1 MVVERTKFESPAS
14 AVLSRLSE
22 LNDALAP
29 ELLSKHCVEL
39 LTVFN
44 PFETLIEVLFTHGT
58 WRSLPFELRGCR
70 SEADGTKMR
79 SILAVPLE
87 RWLGMFIDKFS
98 NYLYCLRDI
107 SRLYSTDRDVN
118 SSQLQLA

>member
-1 MVVERTKFESPAS
+1 MVTERTKFESPAG

-22 LNDALAP
+22 LNDGLAP

-87 RWLGMFIDKFS
+87 RWV
-98 NYLYCLRDI
+98 RHVH
-107 SRLYSTDRDVN
+107 R
-118 SSQLQLA
+118 